1 MRVQHFLTFST
12 IHLYLPRMLIHL
24 QLRLSFHDEAACK
37 RLIVFDLKLEF
48 FHRSKHSASYCSLA
62 LLECLDKQ
70 GGIVDLGWL
79 FTSIG
84 QYHVQAFY
92 IQKLKSYTLRVHVY
106 SESCKP
112 VSSSL
117 KPQVPPPHW
126 RNLSMVLKSNC
137 ATGRLTR
144 HCSHTMCRWEQT
156 ICRYR

>member
-1 MRVQHFLTFST
+1 MNRVASLILAGCLPPWGSIMCKHFIF
-12 IHLYLPRMLIHL
+12 
-24 QLRLSFHDEAACK
+24 
-37 RLIVFDLKLEF
+37 
-48 FHRSKHSASYCSLA
+48 
-62 LLECLDKQ
+62 
-70 GGIVDLGWL
+70 
-79 FTSIG
+79 
-84 QYHVQAFY
+84 
-92 IQKLKSYTLRVHVY
+92 KSYTLRVHVY

-156 ICRYR
+156 ICRYRWKQSSHQNIMLMSYFPLDKGVLISTYLLLWLLLDRMALLCMPHKIHLYTFSDILI